1 MATTPDE
8 RKLRHP
14 ATAAPTEDN
23 HHAPKPPSCRVP
35 STTFKKECDDDDAAA
50 RTNPRISPGTRRV
63 EGGRGSPDA
72 LQEGW
77 RRPQASPRWC
87 RQDLT
92 WISPDPS
99 HPPPRTNLRLHHT
112 CRPPTCASTVTRTPP
127 SSHHGQRSE
136 AGQIQ
141 TRHPKTRTGS
151 TAATREGTTS
161 TGLGGSR
168 PGIAAEAHQTKCPA
182 GPRTGP

>member
-1 MATTPDE
+1 MPTTPDQ
-8 RKLRHP
+8 RKLRHT

-87 RQDLT
+87 RQDPT
-92 WISPDPS
+92 WISPDLS
-99 HPPPRTNLRLHHT
+99 RPPPRTNLRLHHT
-112 CRPPTCASTVTRTPP
+112 RRPPTCANSHEDTAVVSPRPTKRGRPDPNETPEDKDRQHR
-127 SSHHGQRSE
+127 SH
-136 AGQIQ
+136 
-141 TRHPKTRTGS
+141 
-151 TAATREGTTS
+151 EG
-161 TGLGGSR
+161 GNNLHR
-168 PGIAAEAHQTKCPA
+168 L
-182 GPRTGP
+182 RR